1 MGTYYSN
8 QLLAFT
14 SMEDTAR
21 DEKALSVK
29 YILRF
34 CRRTALINESI
45 PTRSMT
51 AFVLILSKED
61 KKLMAENAGST
72 NKERNKC
79 KPRCILQP
87 ENAVII
93 NMVTQA

>member
-1 MGTYYSN
+1 VYARGVKMGTYYSN

-61 KKLMAENAGST
+61 KKTDG
-72 NKERNKC
+72 RKC
-79 KPRCILQP
+79 WKY
-87 ENAVII
+87 
-93 NMVTQA
+93 

>member
-1 MGTYYSN
+1 
-8 QLLAFT
+8 
-14 SMEDTAR
+14 MEDTAR
-21 DEKALSVK
+21 DEKAPSVK

-34 CRRTALINESI
+34 CRRTALNESI

-51 AFVLILSKED
+51 AFVLIISKED

-93 NMVTQA
+93 NMTSEVTQA